1 MTGQVMAN
9 ILCQIQGLKHIVLYP
24 PSDVS
29 LFNLAP
35 GASSSSMNVFDP
47 DAATKH
53 PCLRQANPQGSIL
66 KPGEILYIPPFWL
79 HTAAP
84 VEKFSIS
91 INVFFR
97 NLASGYSAG
106 RDIYGNRD
114 LQAYENGRR
123 EIQRICKS
131 FDALPRQI
139 RSFYLERLAGELQ
152 QLAQLHES

>member
-1 MTGQVMAN
+1 MAN
-9 ILCQIQGLKHIVLYP
+9 ILCQIQGLKQITLYP

-35 GASSSSMNVFDP
+35 GASSSSINVFDP
-47 DAATKH
+47 DAPAKH
-53 PCLRQANPQGSIL
+53 PRLQEAHPQRSIL
-66 KPGEILYIPPFWL
+66 KPGEVLYIPPFWL

-97 NLASGYSAG
+97 NLTSGYSPG
-106 RDIYGNRD
+106 RDVYGNRD

-123 EIQRICKS
+123 DIQKICKS
-131 FDALPRQI
+131 FDALPGQT
-139 RSFYLERLAGELQ
+139 RSFYLERLASELQ
-152 QLAQLHES
+152 QLARSQES